1 VNIEDKAF
9 VTGMRPDTGHDTKPD
24 IRIDKEGVWYYR
36 GTVMF
41 RKDIVQ
47 SLYQHLKRD
56 PDGGYHIEIGEDRAD
71 VDVEDTPYVVKSVS
85 CIFMDG
91 KGKDVINLHMPDD
104 SMDELDPSTLRV
116 GADNAL
122 YGIMARVGI
131 EARFSRSSY
140 YQLAE
145 HIEFEAGLDKFY
157 ISLNGHRYY
166 IR

>member
-56 PDGGYHIEIGEDRAD
+56 PDGRYHIEIGEDRAD

-104 SMDELDPSTLRV
+104 LIPQRCASAPIIPFMELWPGWVLRPAFP
-116 GADNAL
+116 GPA
-122 YGIMARVGI
+122 I
-131 EARFSRSSY
+131 
-140 YQLAE
+140 
-145 HIEFEAGLDKFY
+145 
-157 ISLNGHRYY
+157 IS
-166 IR
+166 

>member
-1 VNIEDKAF
+1 
-9 VTGMRPDTGHDTKPD
+9 MRSD

-36 GTVMF
+36 GAEMF

-56 PDGGYHIEIGEDRAD
+56 QDGRYRIEIGEDRAD

-85 CIFMDG
+85 CIFTEG

-104 SMDELDPSTLRV
+104 SIDELDPSTLRV

-122 YGIMARVGI
+122 YGIMAGAGM
-131 EARFSRSSY
+131 EARFSRSGY

-145 HIEFEAGLDKFY
+145 HIEFEAGQDKYY
-157 ISLNGHRYY
+157 ICLNGHRYY

>member
-1 VNIEDKAF
+1 
-9 VTGMRPDTGHDTKPD
+9 MRPDTGHDTKPD
-24 IRIDKEGVWYYR
+24 IRIDKEGVWYYC
-36 GTVMF
+36 GTV
-41 RKDIVQ
+41 
-47 SLYQHLKRD
+47 YQHLKRD
-56 PDGGYHIEIGEDRAD
+56 PDGRYHIEIGEDRAD

-85 CIFMDG
+85 CISMDG

-104 SMDELDPSTLRV
+104 TIIELDPSTLRV
-116 GADNAL
+116 GADNTL